1 MPDHKL
7 LVLARDW
14 RARAKQILAKA
25 ETMSDADAR
34 EMMRAVAAKYEK
46 LAERIEQQAEEA

>member
-1 MPDHKL
+1 MPDQKL

-46 LAERIEQQAEEA
+46 LAERIEQQANEA